1 MYIAVEHKILIA
13 FGMLVGLTSSTTS
26 SAQNQIASDITV
38 NILTLQTDFLLSDE
52 SRVLNQIEVA
62 PIRISV
68 LDFRCR
74 ATPGLDLKF
83 IPVGLTSIS
92 QDYVNE
98 RTEYWHLVHSGLVA
112 NLGDGH
118 AFEATLEVVM
128 GPGEGGEG
136 ILTNNYVLLGQACIS
151 RRSKFAKA
159 YNALWRIGLRN
170 TWFRGQLQEA
180 FPQIRSGLFAQF
192 AFEFGDW
199 SNHRWS
205 EEK

>member
-1 MYIAVEHKILIA
+1 MSHESCPNQIIIAGMYIAVEHKILIA

-52 SRVLNQIEVA
+52 SRVLNSIEVA

-83 IPVGLTSIS
+83 IPGGIDFYFPGL
-92 QDYVNE
+92 DE

-136 ILTNNYVLLGQACIS
+136 IRTNDYVLLGQACIS

-180 FPQIRSGLFAQF
+180 FRQIRSGLFAQF
-192 AFEFGDW
+192 HFF
-199 SNHRWS
+199 
-205 EEK
+205 